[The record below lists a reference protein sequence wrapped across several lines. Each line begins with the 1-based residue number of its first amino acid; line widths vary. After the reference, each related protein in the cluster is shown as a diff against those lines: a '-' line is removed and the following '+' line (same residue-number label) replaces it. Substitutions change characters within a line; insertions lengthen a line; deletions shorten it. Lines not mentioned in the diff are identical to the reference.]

1 MGDIG
6 RKQREVEFEP
16 LDVPIS
22 IPEPASAPVAPP
34 TPVVEPEREPVPA

>member
-16 LDVPIS
+16 LDVPYTA
-22 IPEPASAPVAPP
+22 PADPAPAPATPAPV
-34 TPVVEPEREPVPA
+34 VVPEQEPVPA

>member
-16 LDVPIS
+16 ID
-22 IPEPASAPVAPP
+22 IPLTAPAEPSPAPVAP
-34 TPVVEPEREPVPA
+34 VVAPEQEPVPA